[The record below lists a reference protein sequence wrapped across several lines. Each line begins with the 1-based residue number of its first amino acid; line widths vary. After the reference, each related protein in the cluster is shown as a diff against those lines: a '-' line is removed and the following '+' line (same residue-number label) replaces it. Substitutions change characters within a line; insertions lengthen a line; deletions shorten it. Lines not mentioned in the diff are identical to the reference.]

1 MSFRWMK
8 DGETMRRRRK
18 EEEEGEGGGGM
29 KMRKEGGA
37 YLPVLFVKQR
47 SLARIC
53 LGAGREGAGFVVC
66 VSATTAHTAGRR
78 AQRDHQ

>member
-1 MSFRWMK
+1 MDERW
-8 DGETMRRRRK
+8 RNN
-18 EEEEGEGGGGM
+18 EEEEEEGGEGGEGGGGM

-37 YLPVLFVKQR
+37 YLPVFFVKQR
-47 SLARIC
+47 SLESVS
-53 LGAGREGAGFVVC
+53 GREGAGFVVC